1 MDAVFLN
8 LVNISITASYIAIA
22 VILFRFLLKKAPKAY
37 TCILWLLVAF
47 RLILPVSDS
56 SGFNF
61 SSIFSLIPSTEVLP
75 NNLIDNSTPQ
85 FNINV
90 GIDKIDMRV
99 NHYLDN
105 RYAEGVTVPT
115 KAGSNLMNML
125 GIIWIIVCVG
135 IILYAIGSYIYFRR
149 KAKAS
154 ICIKENIFICDYI
167 STPFILGII
176 KPKILLP
183 STLSEEESRYVLAH
197 EKAHLK
203 RHDHIWKPLGF
214 ILLSIHWF
222 NPIMW
227 ISYILFCR
235 DIELACDEYVI
246 KTMNSDD
253 KKAYSMALLNCS
265 VPKKLIS
272 AYPLAFGEI
281 GVKERIK
288 AVLKYKKPAVITSI
302 IAVMLC
308 IVTALCFLANPK
320 KTSLIEEFGELQI
333 SEIYSIDFDDGKVFS
348 TTENESYIETI
359 MNELNEIEMGR
370 MAFKT
375 TNHNVEYKTITICYP
390 KESNF
395 YYDNESK
402 DYERIDEYGKS
413 RTFNFNSE
421 CNEVWIDDEDNST
434 AVYKVYNPEKVLQL
448 FESIE
453 QNNNIESNPYKMY
466 VYLNSENEFTQP
478 RITLYEQDHSYQFM
492 YSLLSSYLNRGHYE
506 IKNDTLILRT
516 YDGEYIYTFK
526 IEENGIYFDEK
537 NSSEIFVLEA
547 PVPDG
552 AFFEFVNID

>member
-1 MDAVFLN
+1 MDAGFLN
-8 LVNISITASYIAIA
+8 LVNISITASYIALA
-22 VILFRFLLKKAPKAY
+22 VILFRFLLKKAPKKY

-47 RLILPVSDS
+47 RLLLPNSDS
-56 SGFNF
+56 MFIF
-61 SSIFSLIPSTEVLP
+61 TSIFSLIPSTEVLP
-75 NNLIDNSTPQ
+75 NSLIDNSSPQ

-90 GIDKIDMRV
+90 GIEEIDIRV
-99 NHYLDN
+99 NDYLDDK
-105 RYAEGVTVPT
+105 YAEGVTVPT
-115 KAGSNLMNML
+115 NMGSNLMTTL
-125 GIIWIIVCVG
+125 GILWLIVS
-135 IILYAIGSYIYFRR
+135 IAILLYAIGSYLYFRR
-149 KAKAS
+149 KTKAS
-154 ICIKENIFICDYI
+154 VCIGENIFICDYI

-183 STLSEEESRYVLAH
+183 STLEEDERKYVIAH

-203 RHDHIWKPLGF
+203 RLDHIWKPLGF
-214 ILLSIHWF
+214 ILLAFHWF

-246 KTMNSDD
+246 KTMNADD
-253 KKAYSMALLNCS
+253 KKAYSMALLHCS
-265 VPKKLIS
+265 VPKKIIS

-320 KTSLIEEFGELQI
+320 KTTLMEEIGELPNSDI
-333 SEIYSIDFDDGKVFS
+333 DSIDFDDGNVFS

-359 MNELNEIEMGR
+359 MDELNEIEMGR
-370 MAFKT
+370 IPFKS
-375 TNHNVEYKTITICYP
+375 TNYNAEYKTITIYYP
-390 KESNF
+390 KETNF
-395 YYDNESK
+395 YYDIESK
-402 DYERIDEYGKS
+402 SYESIDEYDKYWG
-413 RTFNFNSE
+413 FNFNSE
-421 CNEVWIDDEDNST
+421 CNEVWIGDGKNFS
-434 AVYKVYNPEKVLQL
+434 AVYKIYNQEKVLQL

-516 YDGEYIYTFK
+516 DDGEYIYTFK